1 MKGEPPNEAKVSEF
15 EKRMKGTL
23 ELIENVWLKDTP
35 YLTGDKI
42 TIADLLGV
50 CEVEQPSKF
59 VVPTTVPAC
68 CIYVPYVK
76 DHLFF
81 ILTMPVRSFQEVTL
95 PKFIL
100 LVFLFH
106 HLKIMSSIILT

>member
-1 MKGEPPNEAKVSEF
+1 MPRLKGEPPNEARVAEC
-15 EKRMKGTL
+15 ERRMKGTL

-68 CIYVPYVK
+68 RIYVYYDK
-76 DHLFF
+76 DRHPFF
-81 ILTMPVRSFQEVTL
+81 VQTLPVCSFQ
-95 PKFIL
+95 
-100 LVFLFH
+100 
-106 HLKIMSSIILT
+106 

>member
-1 MKGEPPNEAKVSEF
+1 MKGELPNEAKVAEC
-15 EKRMKGTL
+15 EKRLKGTL

-35 YLTGDKI
+35 YLIGDKI

-68 CIYVPYVK
+68 CIYVLYDK
-76 DHLFF
+76 DHCPFF
-81 ILTMPVRSFQEVTL
+81 TQTLPVCSFQ
-95 PKFIL
+95 
-100 LVFLFH
+100 
-106 HLKIMSSIILT
+106 